1 MSIVFLILGIFL
13 FQYAE
18 REVMMKLDM
27 IGIGE
32 RIKKRRKELGLS
44 QIDIY
49 EKCDITS
56 GALSKIE
63 NGKTIPSIISFY
75 KLSVVLECDMN
86 WLATGIS
93 SCTQSETLCN
103 QEEHLLSGFRELPLD
118 EQMELLQILDMKLCK
133 IHKARSN
140 SAPSYQSTDLKKGNA
155 AG

>member
-1 MSIVFLILGIFL
+1 
-13 FQYAE
+13 
-18 REVMMKLDM
+18 MKLDM

-93 SCTQSETLCN
+93 SCTQNEILCN

-133 IHKARSN
+133 IHKSRNRS
-140 SAPSYQSTDLKKGNA
+140 AQSFHSQTQENNHMVG
-155 AG
+155 